1 MVSPAP
7 SMAQTPTCLHPL
19 PTPTFTSSS
28 YRGIL
33 CTGLI
38 IRSDRACFS
47 LFSRMLCC
55 KTPVGDKD
63 GPVRWDTAG
72 TRCAT
77 GPGTGATHVWVRKTA
92 FYTIQ
97 SDSSSSQPSQ

>member
-1 MVSPAP
+1 MVSPTAGTAQ
-7 SMAQTPTCLHPL
+7 MASCLHPAACTRL
-19 PTPTFTSSS
+19 PAPTFTSNS

-63 GPVRWDTAG
+63 GPVRWDPAG
-72 TRCAT
+72 SQRPTSP
-77 GPGTGATHVWVRKTA
+77 GPGATPVWGRG
-92 FYTIQ
+92 
-97 SDSSSSQPSQ
+97 DSFLHHPE